1 MNLISILI
9 FAAIAVLFV
18 LAIRYTVR
26 HPDACEGCGSKGA
39 CNGSCATCNEIDM
52 SKVPDRFNL
61 KK

>member
-9 FAAIAVLFV
+9 LAVIAVLFV

-26 HPDACEGCGSKGA
+26 HPDACEGCGSKGV
-39 CNGSCATCNEIDM
+39 CDGSCATCHEIDM
-52 SKVPDRFNL
+52 SKVPDRFKL